1 MKKYPL
7 KEKGN
12 GVLGIQLK
20 CPKHDW
26 QRTIYIKDGIG
37 CSYCYEN
44 RKQKLNHSEL
54 DQDKALQDNK

>member
-12 GVLGIQLK
+12 GVLGIQIK

-26 QRTIYIKDGIG
+26 QRTIYIKNGIG
-37 CSYCYEN
+37 CSYCY
-44 RKQKLNHSEL
+44 KS
-54 DQDKALQDNK
+54 DDTIKALQDEK

>member
-26 QRTIYIKDGIG
+26 QRTIYIKNGIG
-37 CSYCYEN
+37 CSYCYGN
-44 RKQKLNHSEL
+44 RKRLPNQSEL
-54 DQDKALQDNK
+54 DQPVSSTDT

>member
-26 QRTIYIKDGIG
+26 QRTIYIKNGIG
-37 CSYCYEN
+37 CSYCYGN
-44 RKQKLNHSEL
+44 RKRLPNQSEL
-54 DQDKALQDNK
+54 DQPK